1 MLDADDLMVIAQ
13 ELQREI
19 VRVLDVHPHGCFA
32 ELLVQNPSGR
42 VELDRRVVVIQ
53 ARDHRFLG
61 LVEQSVDEVALCLG
75 NRRGLAPA
83 VGAGPAPGSLVP
95 LGKLRA
101 HTRTALALRDLR
113 EYWKANAAD
122 SQTFQIAPAMTSHPS
137 ITW

>member
-1 MLDADDLMVIAQ
+1 MLDADNLVVIAQ
-13 ELQREI
+13 ELQREV

-32 ELLVQNPSGR
+32 ELLVQDPPSG
-42 VELDRRVVVIQ
+42 VKLDRWVRVIQ

-61 LVEQSVDEVALCLG
+61 LLEQPVDEVAFGLG

-83 VGAGPAPGSLVP
+83 VGAGPALGSPIP

-113 EYWKANAAD
+113 EFWNASAAD
-122 SQTFQIAPAMTSHPS
+122 SQADQSSPAMYAAPS
-137 ITW
+137 GDM

>member
-32 ELLVQNPSGR
+32 ELLVQDPPSG
-42 VELDRRVVVIQ
+42 VELDRWVRVIQ
-53 ARDHRFLG
+53 AGDHGFLG
-61 LVEQSVDEVALCLG
+61 LVEQAVDEVAFRLG

-83 VGAGPAPGSLVP
+83 VGASPALGPLIP
-95 LGKLRA
+95 LGELRA

-113 EYWKANAAD
+113 EYWKVNAAD
-122 SQTFQIAPAMTSHPS
+122 SQMFQIAPAMTSHPS